1 MRAVIAVLCLGLGV
15 AAQAEEKQLNIYS
28 WSAYLP
34 EQALQRFKDET
45 GIACCR

>member
-1 MRAVIAVLCLGLGV
+1 MRQALVPLLLCCAF
-15 AAQAEEKQLNIYS
+15 AAKAEEKALNLYS

-45 GIACCR
+45 GIQVK